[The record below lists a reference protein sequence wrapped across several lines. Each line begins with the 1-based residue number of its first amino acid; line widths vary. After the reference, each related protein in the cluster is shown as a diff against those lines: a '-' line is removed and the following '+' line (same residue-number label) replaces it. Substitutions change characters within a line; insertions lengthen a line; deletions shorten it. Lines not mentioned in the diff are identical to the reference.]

1 MFFFLSIL
9 DNKKLN
15 KISDLSNLSSSKSK
29 QVYHQ
34 RSTKLNFPRN
44 EQKTVEDIIFRAT
57 GMTSKQLAS
66 ECLQFGET
74 FSSKPWLR
82 QLDIA
87 LHSSRNRIQRGRP
100 RTSIPESRWHDS
112 TSLWKEVRI
121 LRPLS
126 DLPTRLR
133 LLALGISEKNCT
145 SYVEDIVSFKIYPLE
160 FPVNFIITPWISSR
174 FSHNPMEFLTFLH

>member
-1 MFFFLSIL
+1 M
-9 DNKKLN
+9 D

-29 QVYHQ
+29 QTYHQ
-34 RSTKLNFPRN
+34 RSTKLNFLHN

-82 QLDIA
+82 QFDIA

-100 RTSIPESRWHDS
+100 RTSIPESQWHDS
-112 TSLWKEVRI
+112 TSFWKEVHILFYAQWAILQQDLAFLRVDDMI
-121 LRPLS
+121 LRVFERKCVFYSTPS
-126 DLPTRLR
+126 ERLCNKTK
-133 LLALGISEKNCT
+133 S
-145 SYVEDIVSFKIYPLE
+145 
-160 FPVNFIITPWISSR
+160 
-174 FSHNPMEFLTFLH
+174 